1 MKILGLLNSPW
12 MIDQGS
18 LTEITRE
25 YVNHMQG
32 EKVDFKA
39 FMSERD
45 KERPP
50 YQVQGSTAIIPL
62 KGIMTPGVSFFSF
75 FFNGASTKNVQKNIQ
90 AALDNGEIDKIII
103 DVNSGGGSVEGAFEL
118 ADFIAEAA
126 TQKEVIA
133 FSDGTIASAAYLAV
147 SGVSKIFITGK
158 SNQIGSIGVI
168 SRVVEYSKMDEMA
181 GLNVE
186 EFVTGKFKNTG
197 SSDKPITDDDR
208 EEIQSR
214 VNAVYAPM
222 VADIAKRRGLEPEKI
237 VEMQA
242 RVFIGAEAI
251 DNGLVDG
258 VATIDE
264 LINNLSGV
272 TETFNQKAIMD
283 KAELKAKHPKLLEEI
298 ETDAYSRGVDA
309 GAKDGQSLGAEAERK
324 RIEGI
329 REACFSGQEDLAA
342 EMIADGKTTP
352 GEAAIRFNAAEK
364 QVRIAAGKQIDAG
377 MPKPVASPE
386 PKAKDPEP
394 KTKVPKTP
402 EQEFE
407 ASEELQAEF
416 QDFETYKAY
425 LDANEKGQVRVFQGR
440 DE

>member
-32 EKVDFKA
+32 EKLDFKA
-39 FMSERD
+39 LLSERD
-45 KERPP
+45 RNRPH
-50 YQVQGSTAIIPL
+50 YEVQGSTAIVAL
-62 KGIMTPGVSFFSF
+62 KGVMTPGNSFFSF
-75 FFNGASTKNVQKNIQ
+75 FFDGTSTKNVQKNVQ
-90 AALDNGEIDKIII
+90 AALDDGEIDKIII

-118 ADFIAEAA
+118 ADFIAWAA

-158 SNQIGSIGVI
+158 SNLVGSISVI
-168 SRVVEYSKMDEMA
+168 ARKLDFTKQNEMN

-186 EFVTGKFKNTG
+186 EFVTGRFKNVM
-197 SSDKPITDDDR
+197 SSDKNTTDEDR
-208 EEIQSR
+208 EEIQLMAD
-214 VNAVYAPM
+214 NIYQPM
-222 VADIAKRRGLEPEKI
+222 VADISERRGIDPQQI
-237 VEMQA
+237 IDMQG
-242 RVFIGAEAI
+242 RVFIGQESI
-251 DNGLVDG
+251 EVGLVDG
-258 VATIDE
+258 VSTLEE
-264 LINNLSGV
+264 LINNMSGV

-364 QVRIAAGKQIDAG
+364 QVRISAGKQIDAG
-377 MPKPVASPE
+377 MPEPVGSPE

-394 KTKVPKTP
+394 KKPEAKTP

-425 LDANEKGQVRVFQGR
+425 LDANKKGQVRVFQGR